1 MSSFLVDTNVV
12 SELTKKNP
20 NSSVVNFMQQHH
32 DLWLSVVVIHEL
44 EFGLHLLSD
53 TQHRDA
59 LRITLETFI
68 SYYQDRILPMGRE
81 EAEQAAKLRAHAHR
95 SGRVLHLADA
105 IIAGTAQVHNLTL
118 ATRNI
123 SDFQEIRIRVIN
135 PWEAS

>member
-59 LRITLETFI
+59 LRRTLETFI

-81 EAEQAAKLRAHAHR
+81 EAEQAAKLRA
-95 SGRVLHLADA
+95 
-105 IIAGTAQVHNLTL
+105 QVHNLAL
-118 ATRNI
+118 ATRNT